1 MAAIIDE
8 ILGIEAFIKSVV
20 PGAVVEKQTVPLQP
34 TPGLFVVRFLAEPVR
49 TNETAFHYRIE
60 RDYQVIYYSATPQA
74 AFPVMDALS
83 NAIYDVQRIVATG
96 SRLNALNYTQPM
108 RTDTDKAATTNAG
121 YATLGILRI
130 TSRQSRTQQSY
141 PLIQNVNSRFN

>member
-20 PGAVVEKQTVPLQP
+20 PGAIVEKQTVPLQP
-34 TPGLFVVRFLAEPVR
+34 APGLFVARFLTESR
-49 TNETAFHYRIE
+49 TDETAYHYRIE

-96 SRLNALNYTQPM
+96 SRLNALNYSQPM